1 MSESSYSN
9 KRLAKNTLFL
19 YFRMLFVMVIGLYT
33 SRVVLRTLGVEDFG
47 IYNVVGSFVSMFSLI
62 SGALTAAVSR
72 FLNIEMGRKDST
84 KLKDVFSTA
93 INIHIILAVIILLV
107 AEMIGPWFIRTQ
119 MTISLDKIDSAI
131 YVFHFSL
138 LTFLVNLISIPYN
151 ACIIAHEDMKIFAY
165 ISFVEVSLK
174 LLIVYLLLLFSYDK
188 LVLYGF
194 FMLCTSLIIR
204 CIYQIYCR
212 KHYAES
218 SFRFYMDK
226 QIFREMFGFTGWNI
240 IGSTS
245 VILSNQ
251 GVNILL
257 NVFGSPVV
265 NAARG
270 IAVQIEATINSFV
283 QNFMTA
289 MNPQITKSYGAG
301 DLETY
306 SKLMMYGGRFSVGLL
321 TLLSLPFL
329 VETHYILELWLGEVP
344 EYTVNF
350 ARLILIFAISEAMSY
365 TFTTGLL
372 ATDKIKKLQILVG
385 GCRMMNLPISYVLL
399 KLGMEPEITMVVA
412 IVLSQVNLLLRLT
425 LLKQYIQL
433 SIKRFYR
440 IIVLKQVIS
449 ILLPLAIGIYLT
461 KLLPMGLFRLA
472 IMVFILI
479 ITELC
484 CLLFINCNQRERFY
498 IVDKLFMMIKK
509 YDYKKHR

>member
-1 MSESSYSN
+1 
-9 KRLAKNTLFL
+9 
-19 YFRMLFVMVIGLYT
+19 MLFVMAIGLYT

-47 IYNVVGSFVSMFSLI
+47 IYNVVGGFVAMFGLI

-72 FLNIEMGRKDST
+72 FLNIEMGRKDNA

-93 INIHIILAVIILLV
+93 VNIHIILAIIILVV
-107 AEMIGPWFIRTQ
+107 AEVIGPWFIRTQ
-119 MTISLDKIDSAI
+119 MTIPLDRIDSAI

-151 ACIIAHEDMKIFAY
+151 ACIIAHENMKIFAY
-165 ISFVEVSLK
+165 ISFIEVSLK
-174 LLIVYLLLLFSYDK
+174 LLIVYLLLLFSFDK
-188 LVLYGF
+188 LFLYGL
-194 FMLCTSLIIR
+194 FMFCTSLIIR

-212 KHYAES
+212 KHYTES
-218 SFRFYMDK
+218 SFRFYIDK

-257 NVFGSPVV
+257 NIFGSPVV

-270 IAVQIEATINSFV
+270 IAVQIEATINNFA

-350 ARLILIFAISEAMSY
+350 TRLILLFAISEAMSH

-372 ATDKIKKLQILVG
+372 ATGKIKKLQILVG
-385 GCRMMNLPISYVLL
+385 GCRMMNFPISYVLL
-399 KLGMEPEITMVVA
+399 KMGMEPEITMVIA
-412 IVLSQVNLLLRLT
+412 IVLSQINLLIRLC
-425 LLKQYIQL
+425 LLKQYISI
-433 SIKRFYR
+433 SIKDYYKSVVFRCVVSIAIPFAVGLYIESVLSMGICRLLITVAILTLMEIICILYISCSRKER
-440 IIVLKQVIS
+440 IYIKDKIIKLVQRKNGLK
-449 ILLPLAIGIYLT
+449 
-461 KLLPMGLFRLA
+461 
-472 IMVFILI
+472 
-479 ITELC
+479 
-484 CLLFINCNQRERFY
+484 
-498 IVDKLFMMIKK
+498 
-509 YDYKKHR
+509 